1 MLKKLYHIR
10 FELFFFTQLAILFGS
25 IIMPYELF
33 DNVLLPILFLV
44 NLIAGI
50 VLISKSKRKLWF
62 FVSLFCITII
72 LLCVQLF
79 LKTNTDV
86 NLFVGF
92 TVYFLF
98 YAFVTVEIIKQI
110 WTTENVNKNVIYGLM
125 SGYISLGLVAFFLF
139 VSIELAE
146 PESIKGLL
154 ATQEGITGKSN
165 SLLYF
170 SYITLLTIG
179 YGDMVPI
186 SYIAQKA
193 TILVGFAGQF
203 YMVIVTAIVIEKY
216 IRHSAKN

>member
-25 IIMPYELF
+25 IIIPYELF